1 MALTAEEQA
10 EKDQLESQYGNGSSS
25 VLVTPAQPRSFAQEF
40 GTAVKESLPDIGGL
54 VGGAIGVATTKTPLG
69 ATAGR
74 TAGTLAIRSML
85 GSGAGA
91 LTGTVAKQK
100 IDEIMGKPMGLE
112 PQFAEQ
118 LTNAVTNMAFDAAGN
133 VVFDLGGKAFKIAKN
148 NIPDL
153 GLFGASLPKDAQ
165 MKLQV
170 QRLLEREGG
179 SLTKYQVEPTSTRAI
194 TESVGRAGISG
205 RGIFDKLDEANL
217 QALTAKRNE
226 VLDDISSR
234 TLTDLE
240 SGALYKDVIGNAQD
254 QLSLAA
260 REAYAQINERGKNV
274 LVNSS
279 ALSSKAQQQLDN
291 AAKISK
297 TGDPSTSL
305 GNEVTSQLKAISD
318 LKDEITFADAHE
330 FRSNLNKQL
339 REAKSEFGANS
350 PKVATLTQA
359 VISIEKAMDDAATKL
374 NPALKKAYDEN
385 SVFYR
390 SSITELFPT
399 TLAKLNNKTAERVG
413 ETIFQSGNVSEIKD
427 FYTSLDRAKKLNPDL
442 DVNLVKT
449 SVQKGYLSSILGE
462 EGTDVSVTSLINL
475 QKKLQTDKKFNRT
488 FNEAVSPEVRS
499 NVEVLAN
506 AAKLSQT
513 KPQNTF
519 SLAINSAQANQISG
533 AVQAILAAGGAGYAY
548 SELGTAG
555 AVLAGGGLLM
565 APRVLAKMATNRDS
579 IRDILKAESA
589 YGKIANLPQASQKP
603 LMLKTIGLL
612 NQAYDRVGITPEDFT
627 APKPANVGVGL
638 SPEEKQELDELESR
652 YK

>member
-10 EKDQLESQYGNGSSS
+10 EKDSLEAIYGGSGS
-25 VLVTPAQPRSFAQEF
+25 VLSPQYQPRTFTQEF

-54 VGGAIGVATTKTPLG
+54 FGGVLGAGTTRTPLG

-74 TAGTLAIRSML
+74 TAGTMAVRSML
-85 GSGAGA
+85 GAGAGT

-100 IDEIMGKPMGLE
+100 VDEIMGKPMPLDT
-112 PQFAEQ
+112 QLAEQ
-118 LTNAVTNMAFDAAGN
+118 LSNTATNMAIDGAGN
-133 VVFDLGGKAFKIAKN
+133 VVFTLAGKAYKVAKDA
-148 NIPDL
+148 IPEI
-153 GLFGASLPKDAQ
+153 GIFNTALPKVDQ
-165 MKLQV
+165 LKLQV
-170 QRLLEREGG
+170 QKLLEREGG
-179 SLTKYQVEPTSTRAI
+179 GLTKYQVEPTATRAV
-194 TESVGRAGISG
+194 TESIGRAGISG
-205 RGIFDKLDEANL
+205 RGVFDDLEKANL
-217 QALTAKRNE
+217 QALKTKRDE

-240 SGALYKDVIGNAQD
+240 AGALYKDVIGDAQNN
-254 QLSLAA
+254 LSLAA
-260 REAYAQINERGKNV
+260 REAYAQINERGKDV

-305 GNEVTSQLKAISD
+305 GNEVTSQLRAISD

-359 VISIEKAMDDAATKL
+359 VTSIEKAMDDAATKL
-374 NPALKKAYDEN
+374 SPALKKAYDEN
-385 SVFYR
+385 SAFYR

-442 DVNLVKT
+442 DVELVKK
-449 SVQKGYLSSILGE
+449 SIQKGYLSSILGE
-462 EGTDVSVTSLINL
+462 EGADISVTSLINL

-488 FNEAVSPEVRS
+488 FSEAVSPEVRS

-506 AAKLSQT
+506 AAKLSQL

-565 APRVLAKMATNRDS
+565 APKVLAKMATNRDAV
-579 IRDILKAESA
+579 RDLLKAERSFGQVVNA
-589 YGKIANLPQASQKP
+589 SQESQKP

-612 NQAYDRVGITPEDFT
+612 NQAYDRVGVTPEDFT
-627 APKPANVGVGL
+627 TPKPANVGVGL
-638 SPEEKQELDELESR
+638 SPEEKQELMELESR

>member
-10 EKDQLESQYGNGSSS
+10 EKDSLEAIYGGSGS
-25 VLVTPAQPRSFAQEF
+25 VLSPQYQPRTFTQEF

-54 VGGAIGVATTKTPLG
+54 LGGVLGAGTTRTPLG

-74 TAGTLAIRSML
+74 TAGTMAVRSML
-85 GSGAGA
+85 GAGAGT

-100 IDEIMGKPMGLE
+100 VDEIMGKSMPLDA
-112 PQFAEQ
+112 QLAEQ
-118 LTNAVTNMAFDAAGN
+118 LSNTATNMAIDGAGN
-133 VVFDLGGKAFKIAKN
+133 VVFTLAGKAYKVAKDA
-148 NIPDL
+148 IPEI
-153 GLFGASLPKDAQ
+153 GIFNTALPKVDQ
-165 MKLQV
+165 LKLQV
-170 QRLLEREGG
+170 QKLLEREGG
-179 SLTKYQVEPTSTRAI
+179 GLTKYQVEPTATRAV
-194 TESVGRAGISG
+194 TESIGRAGISG
-205 RGIFDKLDEANL
+205 RGVFDDLEKANL
-217 QALTAKRNE
+217 QALKTKRDE

-240 SGALYKDVIGNAQD
+240 AGALYKVVIGDAQNN
-254 QLSLAA
+254 LSLAA
-260 REAYAQINERGKNV
+260 REAYAQINERGKDV

-305 GNEVTSQLKAISD
+305 GNEVTSQLRAISD

-359 VISIEKAMDDAATKL
+359 VTSIEKAMDDAATKL
-374 NPALKKAYDEN
+374 SPALKKAYDEN
-385 SVFYR
+385 SAFYR

-442 DVNLVKT
+442 DVELVKK
-449 SVQKGYLSSILGE
+449 SIQKGYLSSILGE
-462 EGTDVSVTSLINL
+462 EGADISVTSLINL

-488 FNEAVSPEVRS
+488 FSEAVSPEVRS

-506 AAKLSQT
+506 AAKLSQL

-565 APRVLAKMATNRDS
+565 APKVLAKMATNRDAV
-579 IRDILKAESA
+579 RDLLKAERSFGQVVNA
-589 YGKIANLPQASQKP
+589 SQESQKP

-612 NQAYDRVGITPEDFT
+612 NQAYDRVGVTPEDFT

-638 SPEEKQELDELESR
+638 SPEEKQELMELESR

>member
-10 EKDQLESQYGNGSSS
+10 ELDRLESTYGSTTS
-25 VLVTPAQPRSFAQEF
+25 VLSPKYEPRTFAQEF
-40 GTAVKESLPDIGGL
+40 GTALKESLPDIGGL
-54 VGGAIGVATTKTPLG
+54 IGGIAGVATTKTPLG

-100 IDEIMGKPMGLE
+100 VDEIMGKPMGLE
-112 PQFAEQ
+112 AQLAEQ
-118 LTNAVTNMAFDAAGN
+118 LSNVATNMAFDAAGN
-133 VVFDLGGKAFKIAKN
+133 IVFNLGGKAFKVAKN
-148 NIPDL
+148 MIPDI
-153 GLFGASLPKDAQ
+153 GIFSSTLPKDAQ
-165 MKLQV
+165 MKLQI
-170 QRLLEREGG
+170 QKLLEREGG
-179 SLTKYQVEPTSTRAI
+179 SLTKYQVEPTATRGL

-205 RGIFDKLDEANL
+205 RGIFDELEKANL
-217 QALTAKRNE
+217 QALTTKRNE

-240 SGALYKDVIGNAQD
+240 AGALYKDVIGNAQD
-254 QLSLAA
+254 KLSLAA
-260 REAYAQINERGKNV
+260 REAYAQINERGKDV

-279 ALSSKAQQQLDN
+279 SLANRAQQQLDN

-305 GNEVTSQLKAISD
+305 GNEVTSQLRAIAD
-318 LKDEITFADAHE
+318 LKDEISFADAHE

-359 VISIEKAMDDAATKL
+359 VKSIEEAMDTAATKL
-374 NPALKKAYDEN
+374 SPALKKAYDEN
-385 SVFYR
+385 SAFYR

-449 SVQKGYLSSILGE
+449 AVQKGYLSSILGE

-499 NVEVLAN
+499 NVEILAN

-519 SLAINSAQANQISG
+519 SLAINSAQANQVSG
-533 AVQAILAAGGAGYAY
+533 AIQAILAAGGAGYAY
-548 SELGTAG
+548 SELGTVG

-565 APRVLAKMATNRDS
+565 TPRVLAKMATNRDA
-579 IRDILKAESA
+579 IKDILKAESSYA
-589 YGKIANLPQASQKP
+589 KIADLPVPSQKP
-603 LMLKTIGLL
+603 QLLKTIGLL
-612 NQAYDRVGITPEDFT
+612 NQAYDRVGITQDDFMP
-627 APKPANVGVGL
+627 PKPANVGVGL
-638 SPEEKQELDELESR
+638 TPEEQKELSELEAR

>member
-1 MALTAEEQA
+1 
-10 EKDQLESQYGNGSSS
+10 
-25 VLVTPAQPRSFAQEF
+25 
-40 GTAVKESLPDIGGL
+40 
-54 VGGAIGVATTKTPLG
+54 
-69 ATAGR
+69 
-74 TAGTLAIRSML
+74 
-85 GSGAGA
+85 
-91 LTGTVAKQK
+91 
-100 IDEIMGKPMGLE
+100 
-112 PQFAEQ
+112 
-118 LTNAVTNMAFDAAGN
+118 
-133 VVFDLGGKAFKIAKN
+133 
-148 NIPDL
+148 
-153 GLFGASLPKDAQ
+153 

-170 QRLLEREGG
+170 QKLLEREGG
-179 SLTKYQVEPTSTRAI
+179 SLTKYQVEPTATRGI

-205 RGIFDKLDEANL
+205 RGIFDELDKANL
-217 QALTAKRNE
+217 QALTTKRNE

-260 REAYAQINERGKNV
+260 REAYAQINERGKDV

-374 NPALKKAYDEN
+374 SPALKKAYDEN
-385 SVFYR
+385 SAFYR

-565 APRVLAKMATNRDS
+565 APRVLAKMATNRDA

-589 YGKIANLPQASQKP
+589 YGKIADLPKPSQKP
-603 LMLKTIGLL
+603 QLLKTIGLL
-612 NQAYDRVGITPEDFT
+612 NQAYDRAGVTQEDFT
-627 APKPANVGVGL
+627 PPKPANVGIGL
-638 SPEEKQELDELESR
+638 TPDEQKELDDLESK